1 MTSNLALQIHHL
13 SPRFSKLS
21 PRMLLLSSHISSK
34 YRYDLAARFFPLFR
48 LIKRVETG
56 YSAVVDNDNKL
67 KADKKGTL
75 KRRYT
80 KEKVHW
86 IVDRCEPLQPIIAT
100 RYFVTVNFEGTEER
114 ESNKVRVVLK
124 LSLASSR
131 ARRILAYTIL
141 SELSLEILFISLIL
155 GIVYMLRKPNFGH
168 LETSPLP

>member
-1 MTSNLALQIHHL
+1 M
-13 SPRFSKLS
+13 
-21 PRMLLLSSHISSK
+21 
-34 YRYDLAARFFPLFR
+34 AARFFPLFR

-56 YSAVVDNDNKL
+56 NSAEVTAVVDNDNKL

-114 ESNKVRVVLK
+114 E
-124 LSLASSR
+124 R
-131 ARRILAYTIL
+131 AI
-141 SELSLEILFISLIL
+141 
-155 GIVYMLRKPNFGH
+155 K
-168 LETSPLP
+168 